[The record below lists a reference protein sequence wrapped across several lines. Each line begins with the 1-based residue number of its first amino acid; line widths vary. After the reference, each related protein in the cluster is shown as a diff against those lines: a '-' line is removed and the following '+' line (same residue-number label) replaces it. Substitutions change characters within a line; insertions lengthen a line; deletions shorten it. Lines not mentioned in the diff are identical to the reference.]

1 MGSGMTI
8 DVRLVVKVHGNGSRF
23 TVQVEA
29 QNIRGSTLLRH
40 ERHATDTPVASL
52 ASENAR
58 RAEQARRAIGQ
69 FGLSGLFG
77 SSGLFGLSGSSCL
90 SGLSRLFSLSG
101 LSSKVFDET
110 RDGSARFVAC
120 LARIIHDGSSAPH
133 PSLPYNMGEGEGGGA
148 ETVARQAD
156 TGYETRDTGYPV
168 SRIANFESR
177 FPRQSRPPRLS
188 SASAIT
194 AEALMN
200 HAG

>member
-1 MGSGMTI
+1 MRQTTVRGS
-8 DVRLVVKVHGNGSRF
+8 KF

-40 ERHATDTPVASL
+40 ERHATDMSVASL

-133 PSLPYNMGEGEGGGA
+133 PSLPHNMGEGEGGGGP
-148 ETVARQAD
+148 RPSRD
-156 TGYETRDTGYPV
+156 KRIRDTRRGIRDIPYLA
-168 SRIANFESR
+168 SRTSSR
-177 FPRQSRPPRLS
+177 AFPASLARL
-188 SASAIT
+188 A
-194 AEALMN
+194 
-200 HAG
+200 